1 MTPTSTID
9 LHMHTHYSDGKYS
22 PAELLRYAASI
33 GLETIA
39 ITDHDNANG
48 VREAGPLAQ
57 ELGIELVPAIEFAC
71 HWNQCEAP
79 PGSGE
84 IDVLGYFV
92 ALSDPTF
99 QAFERAALNDT
110 YSRVAD
116 CCTRLTAAGYP
127 ISLDDVFAENPHYAG
142 GVQLI
147 FAMQSKGYA
156 DGWDAAF
163 RLVVEQWKQVRLSRF
178 TIQQVIEQIH
188 LAGGV
193 AILAHPTAVK
203 CGDDWLQADQL
214 ALLAEM
220 GLDGLEVYHPRL
232 DEKARAHFL
241 ALAKQF
247 NLLISGG
254 SDEHGWLAG
263 LKRIGNQP
271 ITSEMVESLRARHLD
286 RMRQLKGSSN
296 GNPPGA
302 A

>member
-1 MTPTSTID
+1 
-9 LHMHTHYSDGKYS
+9 MHTYYSDGKYS
-22 PAELLRYAASI
+22 PAELLHYAASI

-39 ITDHDNANG
+39 ITDHDNADG
-48 VREAGPLAQ
+48 VREALPLAK

-71 HWNQCEAP
+71 RWNQCDTP
-79 PGSGE
+79 PVTGE
-84 IDVLGYFV
+84 IDVLGYFI
-92 ALSDPTF
+92 ALSNPEF

-110 YSRVAD
+110 HTRIAD

-127 ISLDDVFAENPHYAG
+127 ISLDDVLAENPHYAG
-142 GVQLI
+142 GIQLI
-147 FAMQSKGYA
+147 LAVQSKGYA
-156 DGWDAAF
+156 DSWDAAF
-163 RLVVEQWKQVRLSRF
+163 RLVVEHWRRVRLSRF
-178 TIQQVIEQIH
+178 TIQQVIKQIH

-203 CGDDWLQADQL
+203 WGDNWLQANQL

-232 DEKARAHFL
+232 DEKAQAHFL

-254 SDEHGWLAG
+254 SDEHGWFAELE
-263 LKRIGNQP
+263 RIGSQP
-271 ITSEMVESLRARHLD
+271 ITSEMLESLRARHLE
-286 RMRQLKGSSN
+286 RTRQLKGISN
-296 GNPPGA
+296 GSPPGA

>member
-1 MTPTSTID
+1 MTPISTID
-9 LHMHTHYSDGKYS
+9 LHMHTCYSDGKYS
-22 PAELLRYAASI
+22 PAELLRYGASI
-33 GLETIA
+33 GLETMA

-48 VREAGPLAQ
+48 VREALPLAQ

-92 ALSDPTF
+92 ALSNPAF
-99 QAFERAALNDT
+99 RAFERAALNDT

-116 CCTRLTAAGYP
+116 CCARLTAAGYP
-127 ISLDDVFAENPHYAG
+127 MSLDDVFAENPHYAG
-142 GVQLI
+142 GIHLI
-147 FAMQSKGYA
+147 LAVQSKGYA
-156 DGWDAAF
+156 DGWEAAF
-163 RLVVEQWKQVRLSRF
+163 RLVVEHWKQVRLSRF
-178 TIQQVIEQIH
+178 TIQQIIEQIH

-203 CGDDWLQADQL
+203 CDDNWLQADQL

-220 GLDGLEVYHPRL
+220 GLDGLEVYHPHL
-232 DEKARAHFL
+232 DGKAREHFL

-254 SDEHGWLAG
+254 SDEHGWFAG
-263 LKRIGNQP
+263 LERIGKQP
-271 ITSEMVESLRARHLD
+271 ITSEMLESLRARHLELT
-286 RMRQLKGSSN
+286 RPLKGI
-296 GNPPGA
+296 
-302 A
+302 